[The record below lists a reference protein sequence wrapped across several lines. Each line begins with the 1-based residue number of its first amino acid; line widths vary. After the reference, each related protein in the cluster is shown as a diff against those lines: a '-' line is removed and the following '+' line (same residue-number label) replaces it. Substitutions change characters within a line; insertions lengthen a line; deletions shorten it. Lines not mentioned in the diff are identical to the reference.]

1 MWNTKIKKKLFVRRL
16 KTDLCVAL
24 INRLIIHGHYKT
36 FMQLQMD
43 IIHDNN
49 AKKPINDV
57 DRKITGIMKNL
68 IKKLQTPKAVT
79 WK

>member
-1 MWNTKIKKKLFVRRL
+1 
-16 KTDLCVAL
+16 
-24 INRLIIHGHYKT
+24 
-36 FMQLQMD
+36 MD